1 MKCKFP
7 QNLPT
12 QDTQNS
18 DTLIT
23 CHSNADFDAF
33 ASIIAAQ
40 ILHPGA
46 VLLFPGTQEK
56 SLNNFYTETAM
67 FMYNFKNPDQINW
80 DSIKRLIIVDTRQH
94 SRIPH
99 IKVLLEREDVD
110 IYIWDHH
117 PASSDDVKTPHC
129 TVETLGAT
137 TTLILREIRE
147 KGLDISCQDATILG
161 LGIYADTGSFTYAS
175 TTTHDYIAAAW
186 LLEKGMDVNTIAD
199 LAAYELTST
208 HIQALHSL
216 LESATS
222 YTVGEVVVV
231 IADVSMEHYLGDF
244 AFLAHKLMEIE
255 RFPVLFALGRMGS
268 CITVVARSRSDAI
281 NVGDVCVALGG
292 GGHAYAASA
301 SVRDMTIQQI
311 REIILQKLHHQ
322 VQSEKCAR
330 DYMSAPALGI
340 EEDKSMQEA
349 YMLMTQLGIKAIP
362 IFKKGTHQCLG
373 VLDAQTASRA
383 VQHHLTEI
391 DTYMQRDIPTLPPD
405 ASLANLI
412 DLIVGA
418 RQSLVPIVE
427 NSEVIGVVTRTDL
440 IHIFADKPDD
450 VPITLREGRKERS
463 LVKLMRDRLPKDIYA
478 LLETIGDLGDELGM
492 ATYAVGG
499 FVRDLLLEQPNY
511 DIDIVVEGNGIAY
524 ARELAKLLNGRIRE
538 HKKFLTAIVIFKDA
552 AGKTRHIDV
561 ATARLEYYEY
571 PAAMPTVEL
580 SSLKLD
586 LIRRDF
592 TINALAIRLES
603 PIFGQL
609 VDFFGGQRDINDRR
623 IRVLHTLSFVEDPS
637 RCLRAVRFEQRYN
650 FKLGAAVEKLIKN
663 TLTLKL
669 MDKLLGA
676 RLFHEM
682 RIIFDEPNPIYIL
695 QRLDKLGILPAIH
708 PQLLLNPQKLE
719 LLRSLKDILDWY
731 RLLYFE
737 QNPQPWIVYT
747 LGLCSK
753 LNYQDSASIVKR
765 LGVPEAQ
772 QQEFLQLRER
782 IRSSRERINN
792 WYKNKN
798 RKTSELCIILEGMP
812 IEMLLFIMGRTVSE
826 RLRKSLSRYI
836 TTWQH
841 ETISIDGKDLLAI
854 DLTPGPIYR
863 HIMHTVKVA
872 KLDGLAPTRESQYA
886 LAQKIA
892 AEFMANPHDNL

>member
-1 MKCKFP
+1 MSCQIP
-7 QNLPT
+7 QKVLGE
-12 QDTQNS
+12 DAAHG

-40 ILHPGA
+40 MLYPGA
-46 VLLFPGTQEK
+46 ILLFPGTQEK
-56 SLNNFYTETAM
+56 SLNNFYTETAT
-67 FMYNFKNPDQINW
+67 FMYNFKGIGQIEW
-80 DSIKRLIIVDTRQH
+80 DRIKRLIIVDTRQN

-99 IKVLLEREDVD
+99 VKVLLERGDVEVH
-110 IYIWDHH
+110 IWDHH
-117 PASSDDVKTPHC
+117 PPSSDDIESEHC
-129 TVETLGAT
+129 VVESLGAT

-147 KGLDISCQDATILG
+147 RNLEISCQDATILG

-175 TTTHDYIAAAW
+175 TTTHDYMAAAW
-186 LLEKGMDVNTIAD
+186 LLEKGMDVNTISD

-222 YTVGEVVVV
+222 YTVGDDVVV

-268 CITVVARSRSDAI
+268 CITVVARSRSDNI
-281 NVGDVCVALGG
+281 DVGDVCVALGG

-301 SVRDMTIQQI
+301 SVRNMTIQQV
-311 REIILQKLHHQ
+311 REFIFQRLHHQ

-340 EEDKSMQEA
+340 EEDKNMHDA

-383 VQHHLTEI
+383 VQHHLTEF
-391 DTYMQRDIPTLPPD
+391 DTYMQTNVQTLPPD
-405 ASLANLI
+405 ASLAHLI
-412 DLIVGA
+412 DIIVGA

-427 NSEVIGVVTRTDL
+427 DNEVIGVVTRTDL
-440 IHIFADKPDD
+440 INIFAEKPDE
-450 VPITLREGRKERS
+450 VPITLREGRKERT
-463 LVKLMRDRLPKDIYA
+463 LIKLMRDRLPKNIYKMLDDI
-478 LLETIGDLGDELGM
+478 GKLGDMLGM

-538 HKKFLTAIVIFKDA
+538 HDKFLTAIVIFKDEF
-552 AGKTRHIDV
+552 GKSRHIDV
-561 ATARLEYYEY
+561 ATARLEYYQY

-592 TINALAIRLES
+592 TINALAIRLCNNV
-603 PIFGQL
+603 FGQL

-669 MDKLLGA
+669 MDKLSGA
-676 RLFHEM
+676 RMFHEM
-682 RIIFDEPNPIYIL
+682 RLVFDEPNPVAIL
-695 QRLDKLGILPAIH
+695 QRLDKLGLLPAIH
-708 PQLLLNPQKLE
+708 PQLSLNPQKII
-719 LLRSLKDILDWY
+719 LLQSLKDILDWY
-731 RLLYFE
+731 RLLYYE
-737 QNPQPWIVYT
+737 QNPQPWVIYV
-747 LGLCSK
+747 LGLCHK
-753 LNYQDSASIVKR
+753 LNYKDCSTVLQR
-765 LGVPEAQ
+765 LGVPNVQ

-782 IRSSRERINN
+782 VRAARTRITD
-792 WYKNKN
+792 WHKNKN
-798 RKTSELCIILEGMP
+798 KRTSDLCIILQSIP
-812 IEMLLFIMGRTVSE
+812 IDMLLFIMARSASE
-826 RLRKSLSRYI
+826 KLRKALSRYI

-841 ETISIDGKDLLAI
+841 EKIDIDGKDLLAI
-854 DLTPGPIYR
+854 NLPPGPIYG
-863 HIMHTVKVA
+863 HIMHTVKAA
-872 KLDGLAPTRESQYA
+872 KLDGLASTRESQYA
-886 LAQKIA
+886 LAKKIA
-892 AEFMANPHDNL
+892 AEFMSGVK

>member
-1 MKCKFP
+1 MSCHFP
-7 QNLPT
+7 QNLLSA
-12 QDTQNS
+12 NNANG

-40 ILHPGA
+40 ILYPGA

-56 SLNNFYTETAM
+56 SLNNFYTETAT
-67 FMYNFKNPDQINW
+67 FMYNFKNANQIEW
-80 DSIKRLIIVDTRQH
+80 DNIKRLIIVDTRQS

-99 IKVLLEREDVD
+99 VKVLLDRSDVEVH
-110 IYIWDHH
+110 IWDHH
-117 PASSDDVKTPHC
+117 PPSSDDIHSEHC
-129 TVETLGAT
+129 RVESLGAT

-147 KGLDISCQDATILG
+147 RKLEISCQDATILG

-186 LLEKGMDVNTIAD
+186 LLEKGMDVNTISD

-208 HIQALHSL
+208 HIQALHAL

-222 YTVGEVVVV
+222 YTVGDVVVV

-268 CITVVARSRSDAI
+268 CITVVARSRSEAI

-301 SVRDMTIQQI
+301 SVRDMTIQQV
-311 REIILQKLHHQ
+311 REFIFQKLHHQ

-340 EEDKSMQEA
+340 EEDKTMQDA
-349 YMLMTQLGIKAIP
+349 YMLMTQLGIKAVP

-383 VQHHLTEI
+383 VQHHLTEF
-391 DTYMQRDIPTLPPD
+391 DTYMQRNVHTLPPD

-412 DLIVGA
+412 DIIVGA
-418 RQSLVPIVE
+418 RQSLVPIVDAG
-427 NSEVIGVVTRTDL
+427 EVIGVVTRTDL
-440 IHIFADKPDD
+440 INIFAEKPDE
-450 VPITLREGRKERS
+450 VPITLREGRKERT
-463 LVKLMRDRLPKDIYA
+463 LIKLMRDRLPKDVYK
-478 LLETIGDLGDELGM
+478 LLEKIGKLGDKLGM

-499 FVRDLLLEQPNY
+499 FVRDLLLEKPNY

-538 HKKFLTAIVIFKDA
+538 HEKFLTAIVIFKDEN
-552 AGKTRHIDV
+552 GKKRHLDI
-561 ATARLEYYEY
+561 ATARLEYYQY

-592 TINALAIRLES
+592 TINALAIRLENS
-603 PIFGQL
+603 VFGQL

-637 RCLRAVRFEQRYN
+637 RCLRAVRFEQRYD
-650 FKLGAAVEKLIKN
+650 FKLGAALEKLIKN

-676 RLFHEM
+676 RIFHEM
-682 RIIFDEPNPIYIL
+682 RLIFAEPDPVAIL
-695 QRLDKLGILPAIH
+695 QRLDKLGLLPAIYS
-708 PQLLLNPQKLE
+708 QLTLNPQKVD
-719 LLRSLKDILDWY
+719 LLHSVRDILDWY
-731 RLLYFE
+731 RLLYYE
-737 QNPQPWIVYT
+737 QTPQPWVVYV
-747 LGLCSK
+747 LALCRK
-753 LNYQDSASIVKR
+753 LPYKECANVVQR
-765 LGVPEAQ
+765 LGIPKAQ
-772 QQEFLQLRER
+772 QHDFLQLRER
-782 IRSSRERINN
+782 TRMAHNRIRD
-792 WYKNKN
+792 WHKNKN
-798 RKTSELCIILEGMP
+798 KRTSELCIILESMP
-812 IEMLLFIMGRTVSE
+812 IEMLLFIMARTASE
-826 RLRKSLSRYI
+826 KLRKALSHYI

-841 ETISIDGKDLLAI
+841 EKIEIDGKDLLAI
-854 DLTPGPIYR
+854 DLPPGPIYG
-863 HIMHTVKVA
+863 HIMHTVKAA
-872 KLDGLAPTRESQYA
+872 KLDGNAPTRESQYD
-886 LAQKIA
+886 LAKKIA
-892 AEFMANPHDNL
+892 AEFMDGMKI